1 MPTYRGGRH
10 EYGQNFLVDQ
20 KVIADIIDLVKKT
33 SGPIV
38 EIGPGGGAI
47 TEPLSCLGRKVT
59 AIDIDPK
66 QARRVQK
73 KLPDVAVINQDFLR
87 YPLPTSPHVIVGN
100 LPFHI
105 TTAVLRK
112 LLHAPGWSHA
122 VLLVQWEVARRRAG
136 VGGATM
142 MTAQWWPWFEFRL
155 HSRVSSSAFEPSP
168 GVDGGLMV
176 IARRGF
182 PLLLTAQAGQYR
194 SFVHAV
200 YTGRGRGMRE
210 IVGRLLRSR
219 TATSEIRRWMEVE
232 GLRPAVL
239 PKDLDPAQW
248 AGLFRL
254 AVDLGWRPRGREQ
267 YAR

>member
-10 EYGQNFLVDQ
+10 EYGQNFLIDQ

-73 KLPDVAVINQDFLR
+73 QLPDVVVINHDFLR
-87 YPLPTSPHVIVGN
+87 YRLPISPHVIVGN

-112 LLHAPGWSHA
+112 LLHAPGWTQA

-155 HSRVSSSAFEPSP
+155 HSRVSSRAFKPSP

-176 IARRGF
+176 IERRGF
-182 PLLLTAQAGQYR
+182 PLLPFTQAGEYR

-200 YTGRGRGMRE
+200 LAAAGGE
-210 IVGRLLRSR
+210 CARL
-219 TATSEIRRWMEVE
+219 
-232 GLRPAVL
+232 
-239 PKDLDPAQW
+239 W
-248 AGLFRL
+248 ADNC
-254 AVDLGWRPRGREQ
+254 AASQPR
-267 YAR
+267 AR